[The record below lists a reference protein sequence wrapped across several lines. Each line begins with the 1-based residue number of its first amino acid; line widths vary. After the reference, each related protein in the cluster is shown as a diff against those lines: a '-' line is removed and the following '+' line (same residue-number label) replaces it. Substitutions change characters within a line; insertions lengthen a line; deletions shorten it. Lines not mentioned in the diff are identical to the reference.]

1 MSSGRDKR
9 IWVTDLRNPE
19 QRVLLCEASAPVLR
33 LCLSQD
39 MDHVWVATEES
50 SIKRY
55 VSAYQTMA
63 LNLKI
68 FFYLLFF
75 YYQPLNNRNLM
86 GSETS
91 LGTESVRTSSFNSS
105 SGGSPAAVP
114 P

>member
-1 MSSGRDKR
+1 MYHHYENTRRGSLDITGINLASFHLCYQESRILTHFICDLVIQANEAFNTVMSSGRDKR

-55 VSAYQTMA
+55 VSAY
-63 LNLKI
+63 
-68 FFYLLFF
+68 
-75 YYQPLNNRNLM
+75 
-86 GSETS
+86 
-91 LGTESVRTSSFNSS
+91 
-105 SGGSPAAVP
+105 
-114 P
+114 